1 MAKIIK
7 ITLVIL
13 CMALIFWFS
22 SDTADDSTKKSDGF
36 IVKTC
41 EFVLGR
47 ELTEAEKEKYIEELV
62 FIVRKGAHFSIYL
75 VLGLL
80 IMSYFKEIYL
90 VNKKGLLIAFIIC
103 FLYACSDE
111 IHQLFVPGRSGEIKD
126 VLIDSCGSFI
136 GIHFYYFVSMIRR
149 RLHE

>member
-1 MAKIIK
+1 MVKIIK
-7 ITLVIL
+7 LTLVIL
-13 CMALIFWFS
+13 CMILIFWFS

-47 ELTEAEKEKYIEELV
+47 ELTEKEKDKYIEDLV

-75 VLGLL
+75 ILGIL

-90 VNKKGLLIAFIIC
+90 INKKGLLIAFLIC
-103 FLYACSDE
+103 FLYACTDE
-111 IHQLFVPGRSGEIKD
+111 IHQLFVPGRSGEIRD
-126 VLIDSCGSFI
+126 ILIDSTGSLV
-136 GIHFYYFVSMIRR
+136 GIYIYYFISMIRR

>member
-1 MAKIIK
+1 MMKIIK
-7 ITLVIL
+7 ITLIIL
-13 CMALIFWFS
+13 CMTLIFLFS
-22 SDTADDSTKKSDGF
+22 SDTAEKSTKKSDGF

-47 ELTEAEKEKYIEELV
+47 ELTEKEKDVYIENLV

-90 VNKKGLLIAFIIC
+90 VNKKGLLIAFFIFVLNESAIAFNRLLNSRHNLLARSLPSVYIR
-103 FLYACSDE
+103 FL
-111 IHQLFVPGRSGEIKD
+111 QL
-126 VLIDSCGSFI
+126 
-136 GIHFYYFVSMIRR
+136 
-149 RLHE
+149 

>member
-1 MAKIIK
+1 MVKIIK
-7 ITLVIL
+7 ITLIIL

-22 SDTADDSTKKSDGF
+22 SDNADDSNKKSDGI
-36 IVKTC
+36 IVKVC
-41 EFVLGR
+41 ELVLGR
-47 ELTEAEKEKYIEELV
+47 ELTEVEKEKYIGDLYLV
-62 FIVRKGAHFSIYL
+62 VRKGAHFTIYL

-80 IMSYFKEIYL
+80 IMSYFKELYL

-111 IHQLFVPGRSGEIKD
+111 IHQLFVPGRSGDFRD
-126 VLIDSCGSFI
+126 VLIDSMGSII
-136 GIHFYYFVSMIRR
+136 GIHFYYFISTIRR